1 MCTVF
6 TCTNTIQYI
15 GFTGCQC
22 LCRSCK
28 QNMKNEIRNNIK
40 IYQRYL
46 SAVEQSGSVPLTA
59 FKIWCEKQLSVTD
72 ELFSRIFIVHEAV
85 QDLPKHFTVS
95 IRDKSLYDQFFSR
108 FSYHSLDNKVN
119 AALHGDSKKAKTDG
133 GILNFKH
140 QFFDQQGVSVCFYQ
154 GNTDF
159 KPTST
164 NLLLIENQN
173 NFLNP
178 NGVFVGITEDY
189 LDCNVIWSRGNDITS
204 SQYKS
209 FLDQYKSV
217 TCFLDYDLGGF
228 GAFKKLRKS
237 LESSVKLT
245 FYHPKALSHYLTL
258 FGNSISDKQLL
269 SLRKYLDEPE
279 LEKIVR
285 ELLSLTIDG
294 RRAYR
299 FLEQEALQIS
309 LENSY
314 DGK

>member
-1 MCTVF
+1 
-6 TCTNTIQYI
+6 
-15 GFTGCQC
+15 
-22 LCRSCK
+22 
-28 QNMKNEIRNNIK
+28 MKNEIKGNTK
-40 IYQRYL
+40 TYQGYL
-46 SAVEQSGSVPLTA
+46 RAVENSGSVPLTA
-59 FKIWCEKQLSVTD
+59 FKIWCEKQLSVTE
-72 ELFSRIFIVHEAV
+72 ELFSRIFSVHEAV
-85 QDLPKHFTVS
+85 PDLTKHFTVS
-95 IRDKSLYDQFFSR
+95 IRDKSLYNQYFSR
-108 FSYHSLDNKVN
+108 FSYHSPDNKVN

-140 QFFDQQGVSVCFYQ
+140 QFFDKHGVSVCFHR

-159 KPTST
+159 KPTS
-164 NLLLIENQN
+164 NKLLLIENQN

-178 NGVFVGITEDY
+178 NGVFVGIPEDY

-209 FLDQYKSV
+209 FLNQYQSV

-237 LESSVKLT
+237 LEPTLQLS
-245 FYHPKALSHYLTL
+245 FYHPENLSCYLAL
-258 FGNSISDKQLL
+258 FGNSINDKQLL
-269 SLRKYLDEPE
+269 SLRKYLNEPE

-294 RRAYR
+294 RRTYR